1 MRRFHLSLLA
11 LLAGAL
17 IAVQPAW
24 AAPNSASIFR
34 RVWERQD
41 TPVEQQVAN
50 RSWTWGQLVSPVV
63 LGTAITREAFADIP
77 DGSREVLYFDKSR
90 MEIND
95 PTADPNATWYV
106 TNGLLPIEM
115 ITGKLQSGY
124 NQFEDRA
131 AANIAAIGDPG
142 QVPTYADLR
151 RLYQSPGAVNPSDL
165 GKPAT
170 GFLNTDGSISGFNS
184 YVNDPATLLV
194 RGENNHGVAK
204 AFVDFM
210 SQRGLVYDQ
219 GRYIRDQVYDPL
231 FVFGLPVTGA
241 YWVKVGV
248 GGIER
253 PILFQVFER
262 RVLTYN
268 PANPAGWRIEMG
280 NVGRHYFE
288 WRYGY
293 RP

>member
-1 MRRFHLSLLA
+1 MRHFQLSLLA
-11 LLAGAL
+11 LLAVVL

-24 AAPNSASIFR
+24 AAPESAGIFR

-41 TPVEQQVAN
+41 VPGDQHVAD
-50 RSWTWGQLVSPVV
+50 RSWTWGRLVSPVV
-63 LGTAITREAFADIP
+63 LGTAITREEFADIP
-77 DGSREVLYFDKSR
+77 GGSREVLYFDKSR

-124 NQFEDRA
+124 NRFEDRA

-142 QVPTYADLR
+142 QFPTYADLR
-151 RLYQSPGAVNPSDL
+151 RLYQSPGAVNPGDL

-170 GFLNTDGSISGFNS
+170 GFLNPGGAVTGFNDFA
-184 YVNDPATLLV
+184 NDPATILV

-204 AFVDFM
+204 AFLDF
-210 SQRGLVYDQ
+210 QNQQGLVANGDGYNNA
-219 GRYIRDQVYDPL
+219 QVYDPL
-231 FVFGLPVTGA
+231 FVFGLPITGA
-241 YWVKVGV
+241 YWVKAKV
-248 GGIER
+248 GGVER

-268 PANPAGWRIEMG
+268 PANDPAFRVEMG
-280 NVGRHYFE
+280 NVGQHYYQ
-288 WRYGY
+288 WRYGK
-293 RP
+293 